1 MARPACIGA
10 SGFSFHGSGELS
22 RIGLIVESEVHL
34 WRPVFPD
41 QRCRVISR
49 RTLLNHKPIEQ
60 HLGFLRIVTAKGPVV
75 RNYRTHNEMGS
86 RLAGF
91 KLVPG
96 HSGHWRGLRFRTSKG
111 IALIISPKRI
121 SPRQEAW
128 LFLWKGPQ

>member
-10 SGFSFHGSGELS
+10 NGFSFHGRGELS
-22 RIGLIVESEVHL
+22 RIGLIVEGEVHL
-34 WRPVFPD
+34 WRPVFSD

-60 HLGFLRIVTAKGPVV
+60 QLGFLRIVTAKGPVV

-86 RLAGF
+86 RLAVF

-96 HSGHWRGLRFRTSKG
+96 HSGH
-111 IALIISPKRI
+111 
-121 SPRQEAW
+121 
-128 LFLWKGPQ
+128 